1 MRADDLDA
9 VHAID
14 VASFSSPWRREG
26 YEFEALVNERA
37 LCWVAEAG
45 GAVAGSLV
53 AWLVVDELQIATV
66 SVAAAHRRRG
76 IGRRLIQT
84 ALAEAAARGAVTATL
99 EVRAGNAPALALYR
113 SFGFRIVGR
122 RPGYYRGNGEDALLM
137 TLPKIEIG
145 D

>member
-9 VHAID
+9 AHAID
-14 VASFSSPWRREG
+14 AASFSSPWSRVN
-26 YEFEALVNERA
+26 YEYEALVNERA

-53 AWLVVDELQIATV
+53 AWLVVDELQIATI
-66 SVAAAHRRRG
+66 SVAAGQRRQGIARG
-76 IGRRLIQT
+76 LMET

-99 EVRAGNAPALALYR
+99 EVRAGNAPALALYEA
-113 SFGFRIVGR
+113 FGFKIVGS
-122 RPGYYRGNGEDALLM
+122 RPHYYPDNGEEALLM